1 VPRYWLVTMAVLVA
15 CLLASIV
22 IGTVKLVSTPTE
34 TLKID
39 PSFSDR
45 EWRGL
50 VPRR

>member
-1 VPRYWLVTMAVLVA
+1 MPRFWLVTMAILGV
-15 CLLASIV
+15 CLAASV
-22 IGTVKLVSTPTE
+22 TIGTVKLITTPTE
-34 TLKID
+34 TLKVA